1 MSRWLRALVAGLS
14 GIFGMYLG
22 GVLGVIVS
30 ITLFDSSPGGAAR
43 GLELFAGLLFAVL
56 LTTGAAFI
64 AWLAG
69 PTIVAAVMK
78 WPRVG
83 TAFAMQLLAGTVVL
97 VPAVVWLLT
106 RQDDVSG
113 ASLVVAGV
121 VGHVLAGVLPA
132 VSRWLVDPG
141 IS

>member
-22 GVLGVIVS
+22 GLLGVILS
-30 ITLFDSSPGGAAR
+30 IALFDSPSVGLAR
-43 GLELFAGLLFAVL
+43 GLELFAGLLFAVV
-56 LTTGAAFI
+56 LTTGAAFV

-69 PTIVAAVMK
+69 PTVVAAVMQ

-83 TAFAMQLLAGTVVL
+83 TAFVVQLLTGFVVL
-97 VPAVVWLLT
+97 VAVGFWLLT

-113 ASLVVAGV
+113 ASLVVAVV
-121 VGHVLAGVLPA
+121 VGHVVAGVVPA
-132 VSRWLVDPG
+132 ASRWLVDPG
-141 IS
+141 VS